1 MKTFR
6 VTVDV
11 DGEVFA
17 TMRYTFVVKAKTKK
31 AAEKLALA
39 ASTETYPSSDNCQLL
54 YDSIEEESFEGC
66 GESPEDGEFSYRR
79 IADKDAAYL
88 QLSQSSFSTGE

>member
-1 MKTFR
+1 MKQFR

-39 ASTETYPSSDNCQLL
+39 ASTEKWPLPDGWELLPPSELDK
-54 YDSIEEESFEGC
+54 ESFEGC
-66 GESPEDGEFSYRR
+66 RESPEDVTFNYRR
-79 IADKDAAYL
+79 IA
-88 QLSQSSFSTGE
+88 GEVPTEEVN